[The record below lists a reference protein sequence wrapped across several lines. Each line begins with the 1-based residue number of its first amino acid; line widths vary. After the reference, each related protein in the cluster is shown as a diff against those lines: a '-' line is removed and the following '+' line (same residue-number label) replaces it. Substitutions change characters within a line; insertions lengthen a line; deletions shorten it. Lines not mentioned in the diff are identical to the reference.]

1 MPRALKTL
9 CTYLLN
15 CIVKGMLIGKLLMF
29 VQYNTF
35 KKIFSIHECEKEKNE
50 STEKKVH
57 YIYLISFYK

>member
-9 CTYLLN
+9 CKYLLN

-35 KKIFSIHECEKEKNE
+35 KKYFQSMNVK
-50 STEKKVH
+50 STEKEVH